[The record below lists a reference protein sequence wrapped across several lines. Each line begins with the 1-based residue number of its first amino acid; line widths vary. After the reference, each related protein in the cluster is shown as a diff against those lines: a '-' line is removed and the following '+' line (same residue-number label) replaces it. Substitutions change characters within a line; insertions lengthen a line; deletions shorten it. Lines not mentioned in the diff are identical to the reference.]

1 MQVAADLA
9 ALAGK
14 VSSYGD
20 DMPDASANIQ
30 QDVWKPPQGQ
40 RGDGTTSLN
49 DKFGY

>member
-9 ALAGK
+9 ALTGK

-40 RGDGTTSLN
+40 SGDGKTSLN